1 MILKSMEEGM
11 YSRIEAEYMPNL
23 NDDDLMREIKEDLFR
38 LSEVERKLL
47 ILYCE
52 EGSYAGL
59 ARKLHSSE
67 PTAKKRVQEIIY
79 KLK

>member
-1 MILKSMEEGM
+1 MEEGL
-11 YSRIEAEYMPNL
+11 YSKIEAEYLPNAE
-23 NDDDLMREIKEDLFR
+23 DDDLMREIKEDLFK

-52 EGSYAGL
+52 VGTYAGL